1 MKGVGCCQQR
11 HCFKQIG
18 FPLGIFTLKEKQT
31 WVREQVES
39 SIVAKVFQY
48 EVRKVHVC
56 VLRNGHHPLYVIVGA
71 EGVETWAETLVS
83 PGGVL
88 RPWSDS
94 STRGDHKGPRPHL
107 PRSRPYSYV
116 TGVNG

>member
-11 HCFKQIG
+11 PSFKQIG

-31 WVREQVES
+31 WLREQVES

-48 EVRKVHVC
+48 EVRKVHIC

-71 EGVETWAETLVS
+71 GRIDAWAGILVVEQEGVLPDVGDGHLTL
-83 PGGVL
+83 
-88 RPWSDS
+88 
-94 STRGDHKGPRPHL
+94 
-107 PRSRPYSYV
+107 
-116 TGVNG
+116 